1 MLGRQQV
8 EDLYVEAI
16 TILKERTDEILRSPQ
31 NDSQSA
37 ENNAHALAGLSS
49 NYGLPAMAAICS
61 DLEDRFARDDGG
73 ELGPQLSALESTCSE
88 TILAVRQ
95 ALQSLG

>member
-1 MLGRQQV
+1 MLGNTQELV
-8 EDLYVEAI
+8 DDLSEGAVTSEELVQACS
-16 TILKERTDEILRSPQ
+16 D
-31 NDSQSA
+31 
-37 ENNAHALAGLSS
+37 
-49 NYGLPAMAAICS
+49 YGLPAMAAICS